1 MNSNEKQLFLSLQAE
16 DTFATA
22 MQRLKEFGAETMHV
36 VATKDDKP
44 AIFFCLTGDPELAA
58 RLKKTAEEYVEGC

>member
-36 VATKDDKP
+36 VATEGDKP
-44 AIFFCLTGDPELAA
+44 AIFSA
-58 RLKKTAEEYVEGC
+58 